1 MQEILVHS
9 LVRKQRSH
17 VPWSNLSCPL
27 QLINL
32 RATTREST
40 HFIERMQQLRPNTI
54 KKINIFF
61 RKRISNW
68 RWGRNRTGRPL
79 SLPQIHQKIIWMLSN
94 YHNTTSEHWQRT
106 PGTQKGSPFSSKGGR
121 TKYKKRKR
129 ETKEL
134 GMETQPREGVLNRE
148 VSKHQETLLQAGL
161 WGVLESQRAT

>member
-1 MQEILVHS
+1 MVQWLKICRAMQEILVHS

-40 HFIERMQQLRPNTI
+40 HFIERMQQLRPNTNN
-54 KKINIFF
+54 KINIFF

-94 YHNTTSEHWQRT
+94 YHKTTSEHWQRT
-106 PGTQKGSPFSSKGGR
+106 PGTQKGGPFSLKGDSYCFTHMFLQRLLANAFNLQR
-121 TKYKKRKR
+121 TSRK
-129 ETKEL
+129 
-134 GMETQPREGVLNRE
+134 GI
-148 VSKHQETLLQAGL
+148 
-161 WGVLESQRAT
+161 